1 MWNVDLLDTHLYL
14 LETDIPSKHFVC
26 LHNAF
31 KTSSRLVF
39 QTSSRQ
45 VLKRCSRHLQG
56 SNFSSSKT
64 SSSCLQ
70 GIFQTSSRCLGRRKI
85 VTVKTCW
92 RCLQDLFKTNK
103 YLPGYLFLLVH
114 GLLVIFEVLAS
125 ELIFWSPLSFFFYW
139 KYSTFG
145 SIKNYLLPFVKSI

>member
-64 SSSCLQ
+64 SSRDLSKFFKMSWKTKNCYGEDVLKM
-70 GIFQTSSRCLGRRKI
+70 SSRPFQDQQIFAWLP
-85 VTVKTCW
+85 VFTCTW
-92 RCLQDLFKTNK
+92 AIGNL
-103 YLPGYLFLLVH
+103 
-114 GLLVIFEVLAS
+114 
-125 ELIFWSPLSFFFYW
+125 WSIGFGVNILESFIFFFFW
-139 KYSTFG
+139 KYCTFG

>member
-64 SSSCLQ
+64 SSRDLSK
-70 GIFQTSSRCLGRRKI
+70 FFRCLGRRKI

-103 YLPGYLFLLVH
+103 YLLGYLFLLVH
-114 GLLVIFEVLAS
+114 GLLVIFEALAL
-125 ELIFWSPLSFFFYW
+125 ELIFWSPLSFFF
-139 KYSTFG
+139 SG
-145 SIKNYLLPFVKSI
+145 NIVLLEALRIIYCPL